1 MPYINTIDINGTTYH
16 LKNLTDGDY
25 VVDLPELNKN
35 DIFVLR
41 GDVVDNLSSY
51 QSNKPLSANQ
61 GRALDGKIDNFKSQL
76 DTKDSE
82 LDNKISQLRTDMGA
96 NDASTLDTSKTYT
109 NESCQAINET
119 VTSLQGTVNDNKKSL
134 DKDIAE
140 LTTLVGTKSS
150 ETLTA
155 ANKYTDDSCA
165 TINNTI
171 ANLKK
176 TVQDNKSSA
185 DSGTSDLRTYVDT
198 TFVEK
203 TKIVDNLTTDSNE
216 QVLSAKQGKALDEKK
231 FNNIGGTI
239 SGDVIING
247 TLSMSET
254 KGINVI
260 KVPESDSDVVNK
272 KYVDELDAELSSRID
287 DIDAFVDSATND
299 ISTIKQ
305 DQNDQS
311 TTLTNLQNELA
322 SVKAET
328 KYEVKSII
336 SNFDGTAATCSF
348 QLAEECM
355 VWICI
360 TPSHPTVNSANYLNY
375 NQMIY
380 TPTVTASDFYYSLS
394 GTMNTGNIDVE
405 LELTHDSEINSLV
418 LNVSITSNTGEED
431 RFNVCVVSHP
441 CNKT

>member
-61 GRALDGKIDNFKSQL
+61 GRALNGKIDNFKSQL
-76 DTKDSE
+76 DVKDSE
-82 LDNKISQLRTDMGA
+82 LGNKISQLRTDMGE
-96 NDASTLDTSKTYT
+96 NDSLTLNAAKTYTDNKSSETLTAANQHT

-134 DKDIAE
+134 DEDIAE

-171 ANLKK
+171 TNLKK

-185 DSGTSDLRTYVDT
+185 DSGTSNLRTYVDT

-203 TKIVDNLTTDSNE
+203 TKIVDNLTTDSSE

-231 FNNIGGTI
+231 VDKISGKGLSTNDYTTEEKNKLKAIAVEANKYVHPTYTAHSSELYKITVDATGHVSSVTLVTKDDITALGIPSQDTVYTLPNATADEIGGVKI
-239 SGDVIING
+239 GSDYLAG
-247 TLSMSET
+247 T
-254 KGINVI
+254 
-260 KVPESDSDVVNK
+260 
-272 KYVDELDAELSSRID
+272 D
-287 DIDAFVDSATND
+287 D
-299 ISTIKQ
+299 
-305 DQNDQS
+305 
-311 TTLTNLQNELA
+311 
-322 SVKAET
+322 
-328 KYEVKSII
+328 
-336 SNFDGTAATCSF
+336 TAASTKA
-348 QLAEECM
+348 L
-355 VWICI
+355 
-360 TPSHPTVNSANYLNY
+360 NSAYDKLLSKIQILKDNY
-375 NQMIY
+375 NALLVRVIALETQN
-380 TPTVTASDFYYSLS
+380 SD
-394 GTMNTGNIDVE
+394 
-405 LELTHDSEINSLV
+405 
-418 LNVSITSNTGEED
+418 IT
-431 RFNVCVVSHP
+431 
-441 CNKT
+441 K